1 MYMGEC
7 IEMKILLKR
16 IPFIMTII
24 LLTIFLSSCSSI
36 IPDPTIKYTYIDV
49 PFQSCLT
56 YNGCGVASL
65 AMVLEYYNMSISQE
79 EIAEAIMVD
88 DNPLTNEGY
97 GNPCKMISYVKKLGL
112 KAKFKLMSINK
123 IKGYLQEG
131 IPVIA
136 IQFSRFPRILQNLH
150 YRVAIG
156 YDDDFSELIFH
167 DVLFGEDYR
176 MEYSYFKSLNILKN
190 IDICSSIIIYE

>member
-1 MYMGEC
+1 ME
-7 IEMKILLKR
+7 ILLKR
-16 IPFIMTII
+16 ILFIMTIV
-24 LLTIFLSSCSSI
+24 LLTIFLSSYSSI
-36 IPDPTIKYTYIDV
+36 IPDPAIKYTYIDV

-56 YNGCGVASL
+56 YNSCGVASL

-79 EIAEAIMVD
+79 EIAGEIMVD

-97 GNPCKMISYVKKLGL
+97 GNPFKMISYVKKLGL
-112 KAKFKLMSINK
+112 KAKFKLISINK

-131 IPVIA
+131 TPVIA

-156 YDDDFSELIFH
+156 HDDDFCELIFH
-167 DVLFGEDYR
+167 DVVFGEDYK
-176 MEYSYFKSLNILKN
+176 MEYSYFKSLNILGN
-190 IDICSSIIIYE
+190 INICSCIIIYE

>member
-1 MYMGEC
+1 
-7 IEMKILLKR
+7 MKILLKR
-16 IPFIMTII
+16 IPFIMPIVF
-24 LLTIFLSSCSSI
+24 LTIFLSSCSSI
-36 IPDPTIKYTYIDV
+36 IPDPEIKYTYIDV

-79 EIAEAIMVD
+79 EIAEEIMVD
-88 DNPLTNEGY
+88 DNPFTNEGY
-97 GNPCKMISYVKKLGL
+97 GNPFKMISYVKKLGL
-112 KAKFKLMSINK
+112 KAKFKLISINK

-136 IQFSRFPRILQNLH
+136 IQFARFPRILQNLH

-156 YDDDFSELIFH
+156 HDDDFSELICN
-167 DVLFGEDYR
+167 DILFGEDYK
-176 MEYSYFKSLNILKN
+176 MEYSHFKSLNILGN
-190 IDICSSIIIYE
+190 INICSCIIIYE

>member
-1 MYMGEC
+1 MREC

-16 IPFIMTII
+16 IYYTLTIV
-24 LLTIFLSSCSSI
+24 LLAIFLSSCSSI
-36 IPDPTIKYTYIDV
+36 IPDLTIKYAYIDA
-49 PFQSCLT
+49 PFQSGLT

-79 EIAEAIMVD
+79 EIAEEIMVD
-88 DNPLTNEGY
+88 DNPFTHEGY
-97 GNPCKMISYVKKLGL
+97 GSPFKMISYVKKIGL
-112 KAKFKLMSINK
+112 KAKFKFMSINK

-136 IQFSRFPRILQNLH
+136 IQFSRFPKILQNLH

-156 YDDDFSELIFH
+156 YNDDSYELIFH
-167 DVLFGEDYR
+167 DIIFGEDYK
-176 MEYSYFKSLNILKN
+176 MEYSYFKSLNILGN
-190 IDICSSIIIYE
+190 IDICSCIVIYE

>member
-1 MYMGEC
+1 MGEC

-36 IPDPTIKYTYIDV
+36 IPDPAIKYTYIDV

-156 YDDDFSELIFH
+156 YDDDFSELICN

>member
-1 MYMGEC
+1 
-7 IEMKILLKR
+7 MKILLKR
-16 IPFIMTII
+16 IPFIMTIL

>member
-1 MYMGEC
+1 MGEC

-16 IPFIMTII
+16 IPFIMTIL

-36 IPDPTIKYTYIDV
+36 IPDLAIKYTYIDI

-79 EIAEAIMVD
+79 EIAEEIMVD

-97 GNPCKMISYVKKLGL
+97 GNPFKMISYVKKLGL
-112 KAKFKLMSINK
+112 KAKFKLISIKK

-156 YDDDFSELIFH
+156 YDDDSGELIFH
-167 DVLFGEDYR
+167 DVLFGEDYK
-176 MEYSYFKSLNILKN
+176 MEYSCFKSLNILGN
-190 IDICSSIIIYE
+190 IDICSCIVIYE

>member
-1 MYMGEC
+1 
-7 IEMKILLKR
+7 MKILLKR
-16 IPFIMTII
+16 IHYALII
-24 LLTIFLSSCSSI
+24 VLLAIFLSSCSSI
-36 IPDPTIKYTYIDV
+36 IPDPAIKYAYIDV
-49 PFQSCLT
+49 PFQSGLT

-65 AMVLEYYNMSISQE
+65 AMVLEYYNMNISQE
-79 EIAEAIMVD
+79 EIAEEIMVD
-88 DNPLTNEGY
+88 DNPFTNEGY

-156 YDDDFSELIFH
+156 YDDNFSELIFH
-167 DVLFGEDYR
+167 DIIFGEDYR

-190 IDICSSIIIYE
+190 IDICSCIVIYE

>member
-1 MYMGEC
+1 MGEC

-16 IPFIMTII
+16 IPFIITIA

-36 IPDPTIKYTYIDV
+36 IPDPAIKYAYIDL
-49 PFQSCLT
+49 PFQSGLT

-79 EIAEAIMVD
+79 EIAEEIMVD
-88 DNPLTNEGY
+88 DNPFTNEGY
-97 GNPCKMISYVKKLGL
+97 GNPFKMICYVKKLGL

-136 IQFSRFPRILQNLH
+136 IQFARFPKILQNLH

-156 YDDDFSELIFH
+156 YDDDSYELIFH
-167 DVLFGEDYR
+167 DIIFGEDYK
-176 MEYSYFKSLNILKN
+176 MEYSYFKSLNILGN
-190 IDICSSIIIYE
+190 IDICSCIIIYE